1 MLKKKKYLSLWKL
14 ILKLYK
20 MKKVLCTLVLGS
32 LLASCSVTV
41 PVNATSNPVGSKVGS
56 ASTTSIFGL
65 FFDGGDAS
73 IKTAAKKGGIT
84 KISTV
89 DFKASNYLYIIGI
102 FETIVTGE

>member
-1 MLKKKKYLSLWKL
+1 
-14 ILKLYK
+14 
-20 MKKVLCTLVLGS
+20 MKKFLFTAALAFS
-32 LLASCSVTV
+32 LASCSVTV
-41 PVNATSNPVGSKVGS
+41 PVNATSNSVGAKVGS

-73 IKTAAKKGGIT
+73 IMTAAKNGGIK

-89 DFKASNYLYIIGI
+89 DFKSTNFLFIIGK

>member
-1 MLKKKKYLSLWKL
+1 
-14 ILKLYK
+14 

-73 IKTAAKKGGIT
+73 IKSAAKKGGIT

-89 DFKASNYLYIIGI
+89 DFKSSNYLFIVGI

>member
-1 MLKKKKYLSLWKL
+1 
-14 ILKLYK
+14 
-20 MKKVLCTLVLGS
+20 MKKLFFTAALALS
-32 LLASCSVTV
+32 LASCSVTV

-56 ASTTSIFGL
+56 AATTSIFGL

-89 DFKASNYLYIIGI
+89 DFKATNYLFIVGMY
-102 FETIVTGE
+102 ETIVTGE

>member
-1 MLKKKKYLSLWKL
+1 MKKL
-14 ILKLYK
+14 IF
-20 MKKVLCTLVLGS
+20 S
-32 LLASCSVTV
+32 LILTAGLTSCSVTV

-73 IKTAAKKGGIT
+73 IRTAAKKGGIS

-89 DFKASNYLYIIGI
+89 DFKATNYLFIVGMY
-102 FETIVTGE
+102 ETIVTGE